1 MPHKVTS
8 GGKSRGKTNVER
20 ARHYLS
26 SGGVAR
32 DDSDDEL
39 GLEDHPWEWVYTES
53 APGVEEKDQRR
64 RKNKECVATVQDP
77 QRIIGARMGTFE
89 CRLGDCVFLKAEG
102 ASNEAWIGIISN
114 FEEDEEDEQKCANF
128 MWFSTEKEIR
138 NKQRKRTDAMQVR
151 SPAFFYAFLGEGGSG
166 GGSPLSSVMLGFE
179 HALKRKRLILSYIDY
194 VNLFAFADSTKQNEV
209 YITPSWDINP
219 LVSINGKA
227 SIVSRASFYAKYPS
241 GKIPRSS
248 KDYGKLFV
256 CRRGCNTRT
265 ATYTDEFVWENIYR
279 GYDDLDPLVER
290 LESQTKATRK
300 RKRDQ
305 SYNDDGAGIEVLPN
319 QGRPKLSS

>member
-8 GGKSRGKTNVER
+8 GEKSRAKTNVER
-20 ARHYLS
+20 ARNYLS

-39 GLEDHPWEWVYTES
+39 GLEDHPWEWIYAES
-53 APGVEEKDQRR
+53 APGEEEKDQRR
-64 RKNKECVATVQDP
+64 RKKKDRVATAQDS

-89 CRLGDCVFLKAEG
+89 CRLGDCVFLKADG

-151 SPAFFYAFLGEGGSG
+151 APAFSLCFW
-166 GGSPLSSVMLGFE
+166 GGSPLSSVMLEFE
-179 HALKRKRLILSYIDY
+179 HALKRKKSSSCPILPMLIFSHLLIV
-194 VNLFAFADSTKQNEV
+194 VNKQNEV

-227 SIVSRASFYAKYPS
+227 SVVSRASFYAKYPS

-248 KDYGKLFV
+248 KDYGKLFI

-279 GYDDLDPLVER
+279 GYDDLDSLVER
-290 LESQTKATRK
+290 LQSQTRATRK
-300 RKRDQ
+300 RKRDK
-305 SYNDDGAGIEVLPN
+305 SYDDDDAGIEVLPD
-319 QGRPKLSS
+319 QGGQKLSS